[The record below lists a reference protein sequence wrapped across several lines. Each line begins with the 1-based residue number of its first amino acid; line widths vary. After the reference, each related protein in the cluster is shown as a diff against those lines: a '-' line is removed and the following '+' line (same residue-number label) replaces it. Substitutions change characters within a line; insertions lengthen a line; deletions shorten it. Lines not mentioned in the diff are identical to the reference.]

1 MVLSDKRQLEGAVRR
16 GRCGNA
22 CLRGDVVGPLTA
34 APDSAKSLT
43 PAANRRVMIRR
54 LLQNLVVLV

>member
-34 APDSAKSLT
+34 PDSAKSLT